1 MNQVFPPA
9 GVCFSALSFLLDIPP
24 KLHGFHAAI
33 DGIFVEV
40 EPTLVQFEMYRDIES
55 KDAVHPDMVLA
66 INKVMISFVTLC
78 AKCINFRDGGFLVRL
93 KANLKKAMFD
103 EAAIQDELEHF
114 KSLIQ
119 TQKIIEGTWT
129 IQQVIE
135 TKRSLLLVKDD
146 TEKIIK
152 TTDDIKDK
160 VGTLSA
166 EQQKRRTEQTT
177 KNHLEKIRNTLGLSE
192 NEVTG
197 TINVCDTLWK
207 STVKGSGEWLNQ
219 LDEYVNWVKRDPPET
234 SPLLLLTG
242 DGGCGKSVLASV
254 VYKNLDKRSSS
265 LIQETGRTLVQN
277 DGRTLVGY
285 YAFAPTGKID
295 DDKTPA
301 ETALKCLC
309 VQFAL
314 QDAAYAKHL
323 AESFKD
329 NTDGPKDG
337 PDTAKEQAKDAKYFR
352 DADCQ
357 QLWTDLR
364 LGAPTQTATHFLLL
378 DGIDNLP
385 ANKLQE
391 LGNIFQGMDEIQGS
405 EPRKEARTGARVLV
419 CGSLQKLEN
428 LGEAP
433 GGGLQFPTID
443 VGACNG
449 DDIDKYIERELQN
462 SDLFQATNAQN
473 RRLKEEVQIA
483 LKTRAEG
490 SFTQV
495 RSDIG
500 MVKGI
505 VEAEM
510 TEDDLKKALSATK
523 KNAKAT
529 VTDDIASLEALPN
542 NQKLI
547 DEVNELLFW
556 VDLGP
561 YYYSVEELEGILF
574 LRFEA
579 TSLKSLREKLQ
590 GTYSK
595 LFLIDS
601 DGDVLLQ
608 DHVREHVKLEDR
620 AQKRASNERTIS
632 INITITNADTESI
645 QRFFWDLGR
654 FGAIDQF
661 RFAPTG
667 ITADSSSGF
676 SPTQKKRI
684 GINDTDS
691 HITMLKA
698 VFSLLFN
705 PPNETTELVGPK
717 LLAGLTSHLEK
728 LRTATEADELNA
740 EERRFIARNV
750 IDIFHNPEHLE
761 KHWTSTELLGWMEN
775 QSEMDYIWGWL
786 KDPVAISK
794 LESPKAEWLAAVTDD
809 WNPTRKLL
817 TPFMKMLARRWLQD
831 REWQTLRPC
840 ATILNALIM
849 VCWPCISVLCLL
861 YSGYVS

>member
-1 MNQVFPPA
+1 MLSLLYQVFPPS

-33 DGIFVEV
+33 DGIFLEV

-66 INKVMISFVTLC
+66 INKVMVSFVTLC
-78 AKCINFRDGGFLVRL
+78 AKCINFRDGGFWVRL

-103 EAAIQDELEHF
+103 EAAIQDELQHF

-177 KNHLEKIRNTLGLSE
+177 KNHLEKIRNTLGISE
-192 NEVTG
+192 NEVTSA
-197 TINVCDTLWK
+197 INVCDSLWK

-219 LDEYVNWVKRDPPET
+219 VDVYVNWVKRDPPET
-234 SPLLLLTG
+234 SPVLLLTG

-265 LIQETGRTLVQN
+265 LTPESERMLVQN
-277 DGRTLVGY
+277 DGRTLVAY
-285 YAFAPTGKID
+285 YAFSPTGKID

-309 VQFAL
+309 VQLAL
-314 QDAAYAKHL
+314 QDAAYAKWL

-329 NTDGPKDG
+329 NADGAKDGSDAPKD
-337 PDTAKEQAKDAKYFR
+337 QAKDAKYFR

-391 LGNIFQGMDEIQGS
+391 LGSVFQGVDEPQGS
-405 EPRKEARTGARVLV
+405 DPRRVTRSGARVLV
-419 CGSLQKLEN
+419 CGSIQKLEN

-433 GGGLQFPTID
+433 AGELAFPEID
-443 VGACNG
+443 VGSCNG

-462 SDLFQATNAQN
+462 SDLFQAANAQN
-473 RRLKEEVQIA
+473 RRLKEEVQA
-483 LKTRAEG
+483 GLKTRAEG

-500 MVKGI
+500 MIKSI
-505 VEAEM
+505 VESEM

-542 NQKLI
+542 NQKLVE
-547 DEVNELLFW
+547 EVNELLLW
-556 VDLGP
+556 AYLGP

-595 LFLIDS
+595 LFVIDS

-608 DHVREHVKLEDR
+608 EHVGDSVTLEDR
-620 AQKRASNERTIS
+620 AQRRASNERTIS

-661 RFAPTG
+661 KFAPTG
-667 ITADSSSGF
+667 ITADSSGF

-691 HITMLKA
+691 HMTMLKT

-705 PPNETTELVGPK
+705 APNETTELVGPK
-717 LLAGLTSHLEK
+717 LLAGLTSHLDK
-728 LRTATEADELNA
+728 LRTATEADELSA
-740 EERRFIARNV
+740 EERRFIARNLLDV
-750 IDIFHNPEHLE
+750 FHNPEHLE
-761 KHWTSTELLGWMEN
+761 KHWRSTELLGWTEN
-775 QSEMDYIWGWL
+775 QAEMDYIWGWL

-794 LESPKAEWLAAVTDD
+794 LESSKAEWLAAATDD

-831 REWQTLRPC
+831 REWQPLRPC

-849 VCWPCISVLCLL
+849 VCLISDI
-861 YSGYVS
+861 